1 MRFLGNGKN
10 EMTATADTHDVRCPG
25 RGGRPPL
32 PPDQKL
38 VRTRGVRLTQAE
50 DDNIVNQASAAG
62 LTVSDYLRRR
72 AIGGPIPKQR
82 FNPALVSE
90 INQAGLQLKA
100 IGNLANQLALATHT
114 DRRFAH
120 DWKMVRDSVQKAIG
134 EVESA
139 LAKVTEGD

>member
-1 MRFLGNGKN
+1 MS
-10 EMTATADTHDVRCPG
+10 AIADTHEDRRPG

-38 VRTRGVRLTQAE
+38 SEAVRVRLSTTELENIRDQA
-50 DDNIVNQASAAG
+50 AAAG

-72 AIGGPIPKQR
+72 AIGGIIPKHR

-90 INQAGLQLKA
+90 INQAGLRLKA
-100 IGNLANQLALATHT
+100 VGNLANQLALAAHT
-114 DRRFAH
+114 DRRFTH

-134 EVESA
+134 DVETA